1 MTYKKGDYIA
11 VITNQ
16 PEMHFRWI
24 VDSILSGEE
33 IEPEEY
39 TAKIKSVIG
48 NHEAYLVFIPSIG
61 FRCVVNAS
69 EVLRRVSEDEMTDEE
84 RMCEDDIRYMA
95 PNVFESKEDYEGV
108 NNEGRCLLLAL
119 DAMAELFPDDKVVSV
134 ETCHS
139 DYIKSDL
146 LNLIDRLIQKGCN
159 NSKEILEKR
168 EYFREM
174 LEHLR
179 FKEYYNVRVGVED
192 VENEAEFEQSTN
204 YVYVAVDCRF
214 NEVSIKKDFYSDG
227 ERFDNSLGPEYDSI
241 YRFFTEFRSEIQE
254 WLNNDRTG
262 PVSRKQR

>member
-1 MTYKKGDYIA
+1 MTYKKGDYI
-11 VITNQ
+11 VVKTNQ
-16 PEMHFRWI
+16 PDVHASWM
-24 VDSILSGEE
+24 VNSGLTSED
-33 IEPEEY
+33 IEASEY
-39 TAKIKSVIG
+39 TAKIKSVISDG
-48 NHEAYLVFIPSIG
+48 EAYLIFIPSIG
-61 FRCVVNAS
+61 FRCVVDVS
-69 EVLRRVSEDEMTDEE
+69 EVIRRMSEDEMTDEE
-84 RMCEDDIRYMA
+84 RMCEDDIRYIA

-146 LNLIDRLIQKGCN
+146 LNLIDHLIQKGCN

-192 VENEAEFEQSTN
+192 VENEAEFEQSIN
-204 YVYVAVDCRF
+204 YVYVAVDCCF
-214 NEVSIKKDFYSDG
+214 NEVSIKKNLYSDG

-241 YRFFTEFRSEIQE
+241 FRFFTEFRSEYYSSLTE
-254 WLNNDRTG
+254 DLKN
-262 PVSRKQR
+262 K